1 MSLVTISVSIGQ
13 LFALVVG
20 YFVLDNFTEGNW
32 RLMTLI
38 TGIPGLIGW
47 LLAFIYLDDSARY
60 LMVSGEYE
68 KSFEIIEKMNKIN
81 GCWKFQNL
89 TSNVKEGMI
98 NWSKAIGKQFN
109 SQNKASVAALFK
121 GDLQTITPII
131 WVNMFSLSLIYYG
144 IIILLPSLLDSIS

>member
-1 MSLVTISVSIGQ
+1 
-13 LFALVVG
+13 
-20 YFVLDNFTEGNW
+20 
-32 RLMTLI
+32 MTLI

-81 GCWKFQNL
+81 GCWKFEHL

-98 NWSKAIGKQFN
+98 NWSKAIGK
-109 SQNKASVAALFK
+109 
-121 GDLQTITPII
+121 
-131 WVNMFSLSLIYYG
+131 
-144 IIILLPSLLDSIS
+144 

>member
-1 MSLVTISVSIGQ
+1 

-81 GCWKFQNL
+81 GCWKF
-89 TSNVKEGMI
+89 
-98 NWSKAIGKQFN
+98 
-109 SQNKASVAALFK
+109 
-121 GDLQTITPII
+121 
-131 WVNMFSLSLIYYG
+131 
-144 IIILLPSLLDSIS
+144 